1 MHKNYAFK
9 AYIETKTDC
18 CVKSKHFN
26 FKIDTLWQ
34 HGNRFLNNY
43 HIFNGQPTLSCI
55 LILSLFFNRQKWHR
69 SCDFNPFFLP
79 SFSDRFLFF
88 IVFGLRNFPLVCLPL
103 LFDGF
108 FKEACKLLLFF
119 CFSLFQILK
128 NHTIF
133 ACFFESLNELS
144 TYSAGGIFLRWLG
157 EKPVHTVMI
166 MNANQSR
173 TITLRCDNSHLWR
186 VLKVCK

>member
-9 AYIETKTDC
+9 ACKTKTDC

-34 HGNRFLNNY
+34 QENRFLNNY

-55 LILSLFFNRQKWHR
+55 LILSLFFNRQKWHT

-79 SFSDRFLFF
+79 SFSDRFFF
-88 IVFGLRNFPLVCLPL
+88 YCLWSKKLSTSL
-103 LFDGF
+103 LAAPVWCFLY
-108 FKEACKLLLFF
+108 KEASKLLLFF
-119 CFSLFQILK
+119 CFSLFPILK
-128 NHTIF
+128 NHTILV
-133 ACFFESLNELS
+133 CFYESLNELS

-166 MNANQSR
+166 MNANQSS